1 MLESRRGS
9 RSAMS
14 LLTRREILA
23 SLGSGRLVVSPLLS
37 SKQIG
42 LASVDLRIGT
52 TALLARA
59 SDLSHVDPKNIIT
72 YRKVQFKSEQSAR
85 RKLERLSVPYR
96 SQLTL
101 HSGGVVLVST
111 YEWVRLPADLAGV
124 VTARSSWAREG
135 LSIATATFIN
145 PCYSGIITLELS
157 NLGQVPIVLY
167 PGLRVA
173 QIALHSMDGD
183 SAGVCADG
191 GGGQFDGAF
200 EPGAGKLT
208 DGDEAFIPSS

>member
-1 MLESRRGS
+1 
-9 RSAMS
+9 
-14 LLTRREILA
+14 
-23 SLGSGRLVVSPLLS
+23 
-37 SKQIG
+37 

-59 SDLSHVDPKNIIT
+59 SDLSHIDPKTIAQ
-72 YRKVQFKSEQSAR
+72 YQKKPFESEQRAR
-85 RKLERLSVPYR
+85 RKLERVSIPFH

-173 QIALHSMDGD
+173 QIALHSMDAVT
-183 SAGVCADG
+183 AGACPER
-191 GGGQFDGAF
+191 GGQFDGSF
-200 EPGAGKLT
+200 EPAAGSLT
-208 DGDEAFIPSS
+208 DGDLPFIPLPHAAARMEASPEVT